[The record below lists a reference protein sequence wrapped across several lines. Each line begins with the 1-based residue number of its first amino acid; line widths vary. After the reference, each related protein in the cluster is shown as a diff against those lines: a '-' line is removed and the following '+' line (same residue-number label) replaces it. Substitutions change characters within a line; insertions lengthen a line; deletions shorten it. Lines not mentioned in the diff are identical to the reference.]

1 MAAVPLPVV
10 RSSQRGSVAKEV
22 IEIAEADVVF
32 MLRHIATTEI
42 AGQIQ
47 IGNPPTHMLIDG
59 KAGTNIQAARYSVRA
74 FFTNRRLMLSAL
86 KEAWNILMG
95 PARVKTGYSKSH
107 FQVWVN
113 GRSVGNQPN
122 AVTEEMLTPDSVVR
136 IVGPTV
142 AHTRKYQW
150 MVGGKQFTRTNR
162 KTMATTGLSLYQ
174 GVVRQVK
181 RAYRSLKISEGWV
194 DVPNLNTKGRT
205 SVTRIPGL
213 RIGTQKRGRL
223 KG

>member
-47 IGNPPTHMLIDG
+47 IGNPPTNMLIDG
-59 KAGTNIQAARYSVRA
+59 KEGTNIQSARYSVRA

-95 PARVKTGYSKSH
+95 PARVKTGYSKAH

-162 KTMATTGLSLYQ
+162 KTKATTGLSLYQ

-194 DVPNLNTKGRT
+194 DVPNLNTKGKT